1 MSDYKVAL
9 EVYNGPLDLLLF
21 LIRRDEIDIYDIPIA
36 RITQQYLAY
45 VDVLRDIDPD
55 AVGEFLVLAAT
66 LMEIKSRTLL
76 PTPPVDEAEEDIAD
90 PRMELVRQLLEY
102 KKFKDAARELEDA
115 ATVRA
120 MRHARQPAEPPVAD
134 DEGVELENLEI
145 WDLFEAFQRL
155 LEQTGKAGG
164 YHQVQAD
171 DTPIALYADD
181 ILDAIQRSGG
191 AQRFEEI
198 FHGRTRPEMIGL
210 FLALLELIRQKRIR
224 ATQERPFAAISIV
237 LLDASPLD
245 EVEDL
250 DQFYRPLN
258 AEEALASRAG
268 AGAPEPES
276 NSAAWAAEPESD
288 NEELPEDDEFLQSLG
303 VIHTTP
309 ADWMAPAAPPTDN
322 EPTSTAEEP
331 DQTPASVADGE
342 IAPAPHMHSR
352 REHE

>member
-1 MSDYKVAL
+1 MSEYKVAL

-21 LIRRDEIDIYDIPIA
+21 LIRRDEIDIYDIPIS

-45 VDVLRDIDPD
+45 VEVLREVDPD
-55 AVGEFLVLAAT
+55 LVGEFLVLAAT

-76 PTPPVDEAEEDIAD
+76 PTPPVEEAEEDIAD

-102 KKFKDAARELEDA
+102 KKFKDAARELEES
-115 ATVRA
+115 ATIRA
-120 MRHARQPAEPPVAD
+120 LRHACQPAEPPVAE
-134 DEGVELENLEI
+134 DEGIELENLEI

-191 AQRFEEI
+191 EQRFEEI
-198 FHGRTRPEMIGL
+198 FSGRTRPEMIGL

-224 ATQERPFAAISIV
+224 ATQERPFAPILIV

-258 AEEALASRAG
+258 AEETMAGMGAADDHTALSRDDG
-268 AGAPEPES
+268 AE
-276 NSAAWAAEPESD
+276 ESD
-288 NEELPEDDEFLQSLG
+288 DEELPEDDEFLKSLG
-303 VIHTTP
+303 VIHTTS
-309 ADWMAPAAPPTDN
+309 ADWMAPTAPDDDP
-322 EPTSTAEEP
+322 ELTSTAEESDESSVP
-331 DQTPASVADGE
+331 VPAADD
-342 IAPAPHMHSR
+342 APAPNNDLR